1 MLSLKAQRY
10 VALSRFISSVGLLIG
25 SAEALS
31 RRDLYRRGNIL
42 GGQADVLHPN
52 VAKRLPSLIRVI
64 NSGSLPI
71 VQNIAVLAVSVLTI
85 VKPNSRGIRSNGAH
99 LIAVSYF
106 IDRHRNQ
113 HGRDG
118 ADAMQEV
125 LAIFTS
131 AVSVL
136 PADIADD
143 TLLQAINAEAAVAY
157 FASGLV
163 KLVSPE
169 WRSGR
174 AIDGVM
180 ATSNYGNNTIATAL
194 ERHPNFAKIACWST
208 ILAETAFP
216 AIYLLP
222 TRFVSPTL
230 AVVLF
235 FHITVGYAM
244 GLPRFIWAFGA
255 THPAI
260 LYVCKKSEKKSA
272 A

>member
-1 MLSLKAQRY
+1 MCILLLTSIGALFESSTVRGAVAIHLFGRIAYRQR
-10 VALSRFISSVGLLIG
+10 R
-25 SAEALS
+25 
-31 RRDLYRRGNIL
+31 
-42 GGQADVLHPN
+42 
-52 VAKRLPSLIRVI
+52 
-64 NSGSLPI
+64 
-71 VQNIAVLAVSVLTI
+71 
-85 VKPNSRGIRSNGAH
+85 
-99 LIAVSYF
+99 
-106 IDRHRNQ
+106 
-113 HGRDG
+113 
-118 ADAMQEV
+118 
-125 LAIFTS
+125 S
-131 AVSVL
+131 AVSAG
-136 PADIADD
+136 PISARKY
-143 TLLQAINAEAAVAY
+143 T
-157 FASGLV
+157 
-163 KLVSPE
+163 
-169 WRSGR
+169 GR
-174 AIDGVM
+174 AGSIDGVM